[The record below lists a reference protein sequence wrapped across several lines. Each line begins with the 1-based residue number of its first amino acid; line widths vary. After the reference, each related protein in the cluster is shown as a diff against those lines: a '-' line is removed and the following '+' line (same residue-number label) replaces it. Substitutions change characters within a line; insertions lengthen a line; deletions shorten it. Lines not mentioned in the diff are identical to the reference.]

1 MLDEYSATWVSHSS
15 INDFLKCPRLYYL
28 KYIYKTSDKR
38 HRISLITPHLSLGQ
52 IVHDV
57 LEQISNIPLKERFS
71 KSLNERLED
80 LWLQIEGKRGGFL
93 NDAIELKYKTKAR
106 EILNRIQK
114 NLGPLSKLSVKIK
127 MDLPHYWLSEK
138 DNLILCGKID
148 WLEYIQENDS
158 VGIIDFK
165 TGEIEVDNNS
175 LQLPIYYLLASHCQK
190 RKVEKVSYWYLSK
203 EDEPRQLEVP
213 NIKTAFD
220 EVYKHAKLI
229 KARRQMDSFNCLSG
243 KGGCKWCEPYEKI
256 IKHKAEY
263 VGVSK
268 RKEDIYILNTL
279 NENQESIIL

>member
-1 MLDEYSATWVSHSS
+1 
-15 INDFLKCPRLYYL
+15 
-28 KYIYKTSDKR
+28 
-38 HRISLITPHLSLGQ
+38 
-52 IVHDV
+52 
-57 LEQISNIPLKERFS
+57 
-71 KSLNERLED
+71 
-80 LWLQIEGKRGGFL
+80 
-93 NDAIELKYKTKAR
+93 
-106 EILNRIQK
+106 NRIQK

-127 MDLPHYWLSEK
+127 MDIPHYWLSEK

-220 EVYKHAKLI
+220 EVYK
-229 KARRQMDSFNCLSG
+229 
-243 KGGCKWCEPYEKI
+243 
-256 IKHKAEY
+256 
-263 VGVSK
+263 
-268 RKEDIYILNTL
+268 
-279 NENQESIIL
+279 